1 LTISVTGITDV
12 HNRNNNYALGDDE
25 MTLYTRQISAALAT
39 LIVLQLIMLSALYA
53 GVPPHPPEAT
63 PLFGIAPFLGASVA
77 IALSAIIVEPLE
89 NPAGRMLSLLAALMA
104 LVSFG
109 PQKYFDAQF
118 GLIYPAVILGQIAAL
133 VIFLRVAFA
142 VRRGSA
148 VTTQAASSAG
158 QA

>member
-1 LTISVTGITDV
+1 
-12 HNRNNNYALGDDE
+12 
-25 MTLYTRQISAALAT
+25 MTQNTRQTTAALAT

-53 GVPPHPPEAT
+53 GIRPHPPVAT

-77 IALSAIIVEPLE
+77 IALSAIIVEPLGTRT
-89 NPAGRMLSLLAALMA
+89 GRTLSSVAAIMA

-133 VIFLRVAFA
+133 VIGLKVLNAS
-142 VRRGSA
+142 RRGDVA
-148 VTTQAASSAG
+148 DQAPVSPDTCC
-158 QA
+158 Q